1 MGKEDL
7 NKLIKLASQIADE
20 NASVY
25 DRQIKKSHVEKDI
38 FRPDSFIKIS
48 AGDTGD
54 IKAPESGDSS
64 SSESTKNPTDIKT
77 NPASS
82 GGNKPF
88 SSSGGGSM
96 FGGQIYTNE
105 VVKKAVS
112 QPFNA
117 FEFPTSAEAAYGFYQ
132 LLLKDLSLLPQA
144 PKEGEKS
151 ESNPPPTPVTVPES
165 SPTVISYNRKRSFV
179 KLAEE
184 TPSTIPPTRAP
195 ATNPTPGKTSEK
207 ELEIQGKQSAGQ
219 KINQMINQPDPNVLR
234 AYGLEKPK
242 DKSEGESGF
251 YKFWMANRSRL
262 EKTLFT
268 IEYGMASVGQ
278 GGRGGETVVSL
289 FAIGLPKFSVD
300 FAGDEGHPEIA
311 YEMSSKLQV
320 LRVQILTAAFQ
331 SKPQKMQ
338 SAFQT
343 GFKWWDALTRSL
355 GR

>member
-7 NKLIKLASQIADE
+7 NKLVKLASQIADE

-25 DRQIKKSHVEKDI
+25 GKQIKKSHIEKDI

-48 AGDTGD
+48 ADDSGIEEEPKDTPDTSSTEIPKGNVD
-54 IKAPESGDSS
+54 PKASSGG
-64 SSESTKNPTDIKT
+64 
-77 NPASS
+77 S
-82 GGNKPF
+82 GGNKP
-88 SSSGGGSM
+88 SSGGGVGGM
-96 FGGQIYTNE
+96 FSGQIFTNE
-105 VVKKAVS
+105 IVKKAVEN
-112 QPFNA
+112 PFNA
-117 FEFPTSAEAAYGFYQ
+117 LEYATSAEAAYEFYQ
-132 LLLKDLSLLPQA
+132 LLLKDLSLLPKA
-144 PKEGEKS
+144 PKEGDKS
-151 ESNPPPTPVTVPES
+151 ESNPPSSPVSAPES
-165 SPTVISYNRKRSFV
+165 SSTVISYNRKRSFV

-184 TPSTIPPTRAP
+184 TPLTIPPP
-195 ATNPTPGKTSEK
+195 VKTPEK
-207 ELEIQGKQSAGQ
+207 ELETQGKQSAGQ

-251 YKFWMANRSRL
+251 YKFWMVNKPRL
-262 EKTLFT
+262 EKNLFT

-289 FAIGLPKFSVD
+289 FAIGLPKFSVSM
-300 FAGDEGHPEIA
+300 AEHPEIG
-311 YEMSSKLQV
+311 YEMSSKLQT

-331 SKPQKMQ
+331 AKPQKMQ